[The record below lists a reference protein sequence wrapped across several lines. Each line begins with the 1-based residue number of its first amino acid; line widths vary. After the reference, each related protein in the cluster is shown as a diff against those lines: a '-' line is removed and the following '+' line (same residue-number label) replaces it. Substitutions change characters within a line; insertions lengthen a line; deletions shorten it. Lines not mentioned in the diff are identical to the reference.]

1 MRRLITAHRTQN
13 KDANMPTQQ
22 IPHYEWRRFFDEFS
36 WQHQS
41 WRVTVEMLGRDIGH
55 QVQVRN
61 LPLEGITVEPNEIG
75 EDEIT
80 IIAGSR
86 PDAHISHTIR
96 TPRHVWLKQNDEG
109 ADEALEIESF
119 EGITLVS
126 FRAIELP
133 EMLNGV
139 CAKRA
144 VAE

>member
-1 MRRLITAHRTQN
+1 
-13 KDANMPTQQ
+13 MPTQQ
-22 IPHYEWRRFFDEFS
+22 IPHYEWTQFFDEFS

-41 WRVTVEMLGRDIGH
+41 WLVTVEMLGRDIGH

-119 EGITLVS
+119 EGIALVI
-126 FRAIELP
+126 FRAIALP

-139 CAKRA
+139 RAKRA